1 MIRRIV
7 RLLLL
12 ACVSGLLLAGW
23 SVLIEPGR
31 LVVRHVPFQTER
43 WPETHPPL
51 RVAVLSDL
59 HVGAPH
65 VGLEKL
71 REIVATTNAERPDL
85 VVLLGDYVIQDVLG
99 GRYVP
104 PDAIVDALAGLKAP
118 LGVVAVLGNHD
129 WWDDG
134 PKIAEIM
141 SDIGIRVL
149 ENDAVRLD
157 LGNAGGD
164 EGGNGR
170 GLWVGGLADDTTR
183 RPDIPRTLARID
195 DGAPVLMISHDPAP
209 FAAMP
214 DRPFLTLAGHTHGGQ
229 IYLPWVGALVVPGRA
244 PRSWAYGHIVENGRH
259 LMVTGGIGTSTLPI
273 RFNMPPEILVLE
285 IGRQSGGNG

>member
-1 MIRRIV
+1 M
-7 RLLLL
+7 
-12 ACVSGLLLAGW
+12 
-23 SVLIEPGR
+23 LIEPGR

-99 GRYVP
+99 
-104 PDAIVDALAGLKAP
+104 
-118 LGVVAVLGNHD
+118 NHD
-129 WWDDG
+129 WWNDG
-134 PKIAEIM
+134 PKIAETM

-209 FAAMP
+209 FAALP

-229 IYLPWVGALVVPGRA
+229 VYLPWVGALVVPGRA
-244 PRSWAYGHIVENGRH
+244 PRRWAYGHIVENGRH

>member
-1 MIRRIV
+1 MMRRIV
-7 RLLLL
+7 QLLLL
-12 ACVSGLLLAGW
+12 AFAAGLLLAGW

-31 LVVRHVPFQTER
+31 LVVRHVLFQTEQ

-85 VVLLGDYVIQDVLG
+85 VLLLGDYVIQDVLG

-104 PDAIVDALAGLKAP
+104 PEAIVDVLTGLKAP
-118 LGVVAVLGNHD
+118 LGIVAVLGNHD

-134 PKIAEIM
+134 PKIAEMM

-157 LGNAGGD
+157 LGN
-164 EGGNGR
+164 GR
-170 GLWVGGLADDTTR
+170 GLWIGGLADDTTR

-195 DGAPVLMISHDPAP
+195 DGEPVLMLSHDPAP

-214 DRPFLTLAGHTHGGQ
+214 ERPLLTLAGHTHGGQ
-229 IYLPWVGALVVPGRA
+229 VYLPWIGALIVPGRA
-244 PRSWAYGHIVENGRH
+244 PRRWAYGHIVENGRH

-285 IGRQSGGNG
+285 IGRESG